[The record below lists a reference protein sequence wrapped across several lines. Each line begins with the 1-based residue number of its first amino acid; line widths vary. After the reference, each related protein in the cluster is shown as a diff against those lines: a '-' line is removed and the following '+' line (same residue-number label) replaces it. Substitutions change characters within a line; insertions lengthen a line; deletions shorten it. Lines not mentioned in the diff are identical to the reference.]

1 MEEPGGQRLNK
12 VVKVS
17 IPSDVIHD
25 QDITG
30 VSVTPVRCDKKGT
43 FSPETLGPSLIM
55 KSLQNKPKRRACC
68 KIAQQYYQKY
78 PRKTYKLL
86 QTEIKDTVKY
96 NTMPWIRS

>member
-1 MEEPGGQRLNK
+1 MDLVTCFWQVKYGSFAVEEPGGQRLNK
-12 VVKVS
+12 VVKVN

-55 KSLQNKPKRRACC
+55 KNLK
-68 KIAQQYYQKY
+68 
-78 PRKTYKLL
+78 
-86 QTEIKDTVKY
+86 
-96 NTMPWIRS
+96 